1 MFADAGAHLVSV
13 LLISVAPDDC
23 AYLVQQAADM
33 MKHKHDLAGFLEGEI
48 FKSEDEQRI
57 LLITEWTSRHAWSQS
72 QWDKEVADNLVS
84 IVQTASA
91 IDSRT
96 YFRAGRSV
104 GKADGL

>member
-13 LLISVAPDDC
+13 LLISVSPDDS

-33 MKHKHDLAGFLEGEI
+33 MKHKRDLAGFLEGEI
-48 FKSEDEQRI
+48 FQSEDRQRI
-57 LLITEWTSRHAWSQS
+57 LLITEWASRHAWSAS

-96 YFRAGRSV
+96 YFRAGRTTSS
-104 GKADGL
+104 GRD

>member
-1 MFADAGAHLVSV
+1 MFADSGAHLVSV
-13 LLISVAPDDC
+13 LLISVAPDEC

-48 FKSEDEQRI
+48 FQSEDRQRI
-57 LLITEWTSRHAWSQS
+57 LLITEWTSRHAWSAS
-72 QWDKEVADNLVS
+72 QWDKDVADNLVS

-96 YFRAGRSV
+96 YFRTGRTTSS
-104 GKADGL
+104 GRE